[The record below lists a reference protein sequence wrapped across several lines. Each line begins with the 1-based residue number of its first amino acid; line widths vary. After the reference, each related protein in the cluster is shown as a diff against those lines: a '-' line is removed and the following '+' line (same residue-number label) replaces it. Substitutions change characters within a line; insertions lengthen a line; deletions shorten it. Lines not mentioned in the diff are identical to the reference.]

1 MLFDD
6 CWKRTRE
13 LTGWKTQTQLAEFLG
28 IKTGPVSDA
37 KRRRSFPLEWAFKI
51 AQRYGATTDWIIT
64 GKTLDRNVEQKGLV
78 TGVEV
83 REKEVGFSKK
93 DRILLL
99 QTKLKHIMDHGNH
112 GQQTTVART
121 VEDIYDEV
129 FQETE

>member
-6 CWKRTRE
+6 CWKRTQE

-37 KRRRSFPLEWAFKI
+37 KRRKSFPLEWAFKI
-51 AQRYGATTDWIIT
+51 AQRYGTTTDWIIT
-64 GKTLDRNVEQKGLV
+64 GKTRTLEPKEPAS
-78 TGVEV
+78 GVEV

-99 QTKLKHIMDHGNH
+99 QTKLKHIMDRGNH